1 MQDGSLAELDAMFAN
16 DHEWQVFKAEM
27 AARPEASDR
36 EYLDLMSKL
45 GAGVDMDKFEGL
57 SSVGTP
63 LPPKDESDFQSS
75 L

>member
-1 MQDGSLAELDAMFAN
+1 M
-16 DHEWQVFKAEM
+16 
-27 AARPEASDR
+27 
-36 EYLDLMSKL
+36 MSKL